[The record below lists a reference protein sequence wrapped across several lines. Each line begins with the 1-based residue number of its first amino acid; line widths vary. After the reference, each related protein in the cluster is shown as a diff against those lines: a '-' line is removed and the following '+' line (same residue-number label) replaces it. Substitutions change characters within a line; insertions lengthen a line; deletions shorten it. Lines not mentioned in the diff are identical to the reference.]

1 VKSGS
6 AMYFLRLNLGES
18 KVKKPEAGHRKR
30 FLEAGKD
37 KLSPV
42 EWPGL

>member
-1 VKSGS
+1 
-6 AMYFLRLNLGES
+6 MYFLRLNLGES

-30 FLEAGKD
+30 FLEAGND